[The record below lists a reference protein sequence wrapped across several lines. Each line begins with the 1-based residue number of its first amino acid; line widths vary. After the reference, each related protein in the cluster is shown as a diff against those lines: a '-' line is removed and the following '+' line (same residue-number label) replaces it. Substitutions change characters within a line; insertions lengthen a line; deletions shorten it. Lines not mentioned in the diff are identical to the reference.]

1 MKRLCLIITAL
12 ILAFMLC
19 ACDFDESDNSFRG
32 GELLDND
39 KMSELKDKYVTEET
53 DEEKE
58 ETESFASEKRT
69 EKQTDKQTEKQTDK
83 QTEKQTEKET
93 EITADTETTEAESE
107 TLVPDEQD
115 ERVYWTKSG
124 SVWHTTDQCH
134 HIKNSK
140 NVESG
145 SVEEAKEAGKSKACS
160 SCGK

>member
-1 MKRLCLIITAL
+1 MKRLCLMITA
-12 ILAFMLC
+12 ILLTFTFC

-53 DEEKE
+53 DEAKE
-58 ETESFASEKRT
+58 ETESAASE
-69 EKQTDKQTEKQTDK
+69 K
-83 QTEKQTEKET
+83 QTEKQTEM
-93 EITADTETTEAESE
+93 TADTETTEAESE

-115 ERVYWTKSG
+115 ERVYWTKNG

-134 HIKNSK
+134 YIKTSK
-140 NVESG
+140 NIESG